1 MKELLEK
8 YENKQPEIVFHWR
21 DQETEAEGW
30 TVINSLRGGAA
41 GGGTRMRKGLD
52 MNEVLSLAKTME
64 VKFTVSGPAIGGAK
78 SGINFDPNDPRK
90 EEVLRRWYKAV
101 SPLLKF
107 YYGTG
112 GDLNV
117 DEIHDVIPMTE
128 ECGVWHP
135 QEGVFNG
142 HFKPTE
148 AEKINRI
155 GQLRHGV
162 IKVIENKKYSPD
174 LSKKYTVADMLTGFG
189 VAEAVKHYYNIYGG
203 KLEGKR
209 AIIQGF
215 GNVGSAA
222 AYYLTQL
229 GVKVVGII
237 DISGGLINEN
247 GFSMEEMTNLFLQK
261 HKNKL
266 NADSLIPFDEINDKI
281 WSLPAEIFIPAAAS
295 RLVTQDQVAKMIEA
309 GLEVISPGANVPFA
323 DKEIFF
329 MSNMLYSVFFGL
341 STTLSLLSIIS
352 FKKRQQQFVMGRLNI
367 ILNLILLGLFVY
379 RTLNLSGGTA
389 LVSEKGIGMFL
400 PIISIVML
408 VLANK
413 AIKKDEDLVK
423 SVDRLR

>member
-162 IKVIENKKYSPD
+162 IKVIENEKYSPD

-295 RLVTQDQVAKMIEA
+295 RLVTKDQVTKMIES

-329 MSNMLYSVFFGL
+329 GPIMEFADKKV
-341 STTLSLLSIIS
+341 SLLPDFIS
-352 FKKRQQQFVMGRLNI
+352 NC
-367 ILNLILLGLFVY
+367 
-379 RTLNLSGGTA
+379 
-389 LVSEKGIGMFL
+389 GIARVFAYLMESKIEL
-400 PIISIVML
+400 PMKDSAIFEDTSNTI
-408 VLANK
+408 NK
-413 AIKKDEDLVK
+413 ALEKTYKKNNNKKEICKTAFEIALNQLV
-423 SVDRLR
+423 